1 MSKKNKKHRRKEET
15 FSEGYLEDWDDTYAC
30 IVGYTSG
37 GAAYGLKWEQME
49 EINKREAHE
58 RGEKYVSPDE
68 DDMDLPFS

>member
-30 IVGYTSG
+30 IVGYTSC
-37 GAAYGLKWEQME
+37 GAAYGLTWEQME